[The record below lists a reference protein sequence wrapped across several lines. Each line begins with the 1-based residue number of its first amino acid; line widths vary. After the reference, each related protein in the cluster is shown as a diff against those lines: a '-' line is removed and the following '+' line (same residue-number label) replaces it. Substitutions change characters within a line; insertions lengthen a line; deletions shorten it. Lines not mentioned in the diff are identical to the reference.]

1 MRQRRRTF
9 IPSRSSAFNSTV
21 TFQSTARSVDAEAE
35 GRSGPLGNMRSP
47 RPWATK
53 LAGSLSDCNTFDE
66 LEAYRVREARS
77 SLPSFVGRPTLLL
90 GSLAVTALTAAAA
103 ARWMML
109 VTRWVVE
116 WSAVVAGPGGT
127 RRDKLYFKMVVRII
141 TAATI
146 CADRPAVSPL
156 DVRSV
161 PPPPP
166 PPPPRSMRAE
176 KGS

>member
-166 PPPPRSMRAE
+166 PRSMRAE

>member
-35 GRSGPLGNMRSP
+35 GGSGPLGNMRSP

-77 SLPSFVGRPTLLL
+77 SLSSFVGRPTLLL

-166 PPPPRSMRAE
+166 PRSMRAE